1 MDLLE
6 LRVIERILAVV
17 IGGLS
22 IDFGY
27 RLFIKLPEQKD
38 SEGKMTNWKWGTS
51 YFGKGVLRPGAS
63 GRELIGTWGYT
74 QADSG
79 AGTWKLRRAD

>member
-38 SEGKMTNWKWGTS
+38 SEGKMTNWKWARAIS
-51 YFGKGVLRPGAS
+51 ARACS
-63 GRELIGTWGYT
+63 GRMHRD
-74 QADSG
+74 AS
-79 AGTWKLRRAD
+79 

>member
-6 LRVIERILAVV
+6 LRVVERILAVV

-22 IDFGY
+22 IYLGY

-38 SEGKMTNWKWGTS
+38 S
-51 YFGKGVLRPGAS
+51 
-63 GRELIGTWGYT
+63 
-74 QADSG
+74 
-79 AGTWKLRRAD
+79 